1 VRHWILPA
9 LALALIALG
18 ALWFFTR
25 FELAPAKEWVGPTAE
40 ARRDPFLAA
49 ARFAERMGMRS
60 RQIRALP
67 DLDTLPAD
75 GVLLLPA
82 RRQAIDPRRLRRLVT
97 WAEGGGHL
105 LVEAEL
111 PGVSDPLLD
120 RLGVRRRSAGEKEFK
135 PPPVETAEGRKLEVS
150 LLGRTLLELP
160 EDADVAF
167 SAGGRGTTVIASLE
181 AGRGLV
187 TVAGNLGFARNP
199 LIGTGDNAE
208 FLWYLLDLTP
218 AGELHVFLRQERLS
232 LWGFLKEHAAPV
244 LLAAGA
250 LLALWLWS
258 IGPRFGPVAPDLPPA
273 RRRLLDHL
281 RASGR
286 YYWARGLRP
295 RLVLA
300 ARDAA
305 LRHVAHAHPD
315 FAAAPAGERAQ
326 HLALLISVSEEEAG
340 RFMSNADAASGADF
354 IQLMHTAQR
363 IHSALEKGNR

>member
-1 VRHWILPA
+1 VRRWIVPLVA
-9 LALALIALG
+9 LALLSLG

-25 FELAPAKEWVGPTAE
+25 FELVPTKEWVGPGPE

-49 ARFAERMGMRS
+49 GRFAQRMGMRS
-60 RQIRALP
+60 HPIRSLP
-67 DLDTLPAD
+67 ELDKLPAN

-82 RRQAIDPRRLRRLVT
+82 RRQAIDPRRLRQLAT

-120 RLGVRRRSAGEKEFK
+120 RLGVRRGSGEREAK
-135 PPPVETAEGRKLEVS
+135 PPPTVETAAGRRLKVS
-150 LLGRTLLELP
+150 LASRTLLELP
-160 EDADVAF
+160 ADADVVF
-167 SAGGRGTTVIASLE
+167 SAGGRGATVIASLE
-181 AGRGLV
+181 TGRGMV
-187 TVAGNLGFARNP
+187 TVAGSLAFARNP
-199 LIGTGDNAE
+199 LIGTDDNAE
-208 FLWYLLDLTP
+208 FFWYLLDLTP
-218 AGELHVFLRQERLS
+218 AKELHVFLRQERMS
-232 LWGFLKEHAAPV
+232 LWSFLKERAAPV

-250 LLALWLWS
+250 LLVLWLWS

-286 YYWARGLRP
+286 YYWAKGLRA

-315 FAAAPAGERAQ
+315 FAHGTAEERAV
-326 HLALLISVSEEEAG
+326 HLSSLISVSTDEAM
-340 RFMSNADAASGADF
+340 RFMGNADAANGADF
-354 IQLMHTAQR
+354 IQLMRTAQR

>member
-1 VRHWILPA
+1 VRHWVLPAAA
-9 LALALIALG
+9 LALLALG

-25 FELAPAKEWVGPTAE
+25 FELVPAKQWIGPGAE
-40 ARRDPFLAA
+40 ARRDPYLAA
-49 ARFAERMGMRS
+49 GRFAERMGLQVR
-60 RQIRALP
+60 RVRALP
-67 DLDTLPAD
+67 ELDKLPAD

-82 RRQAIDPRRLRRLVT
+82 RRQAIDPRRLRQLAT

-120 RLGVRRRSAGEKEFK
+120 RLGVQRRNAGERKPK
-135 PPPVETAEGRKLEVS
+135 PPPVQTAEGRKLKVS
-150 LLGRTLLELP
+150 LSSDTLLGLP
-160 EDADVAF
+160 GDADVVFA
-167 SAGGRGTTVIASLE
+167 AGGRETTVIASLE
-181 AGRGLV
+181 TGRGMV
-187 TVAGNLGFARNP
+187 TVAGSLGFARNDV
-199 LIGTGDNAE
+199 IGKDDNAE
-208 FLWYLLDLTP
+208 FLWYLLDLAP
-218 AGELHVFLRQERLS
+218 AKELHVFLRQERLS
-232 LWGFLKEHAAPV
+232 LWGWLKEHAAPV
-244 LLAAGA
+244 MASAAA

-286 YYWARGLRP
+286 YYWARGLRS

-315 FAAAPAGERAQ
+315 FNHASAEQRAR
-326 HLALLISVSEEEAG
+326 HLASLISVPEEEAR
-340 RFMSNADAASGADF
+340 RFMGNADAANGADF
-354 IQLMHTAQR
+354 VQLVHTAQR

>member
-1 VRHWILPA
+1 VA
-9 LALALIALG
+9 LALLALG

-25 FELAPAKEWVGPTAE
+25 FELVPAKEWVGPGRE

-49 ARFAERMGMRS
+49 GRFAERMGLRT

-67 DLDTLPAD
+67 ELDRLPAD
-75 GVLLLPA
+75 GVLLLPS
-82 RRQAIDPRRLRRLVT
+82 RRQAIDPRRLRGLVA
-97 WAEGGGHL
+97 WAEAGGHL

-120 RLGVRRRSAGEKEFK
+120 YLGVQRRSAGEREFK
-135 PPPVETAEGRKLEVS
+135 PPPVQTAQGRKLKVS
-150 LLGRTLLELP
+150 LPARTLLRLP
-160 EDADVAF
+160 EAAEVAF
-167 SAGGRGTTVIASLE
+167 SAGGRDTTVIASLE
-181 AGRGLV
+181 TGRGMV
-187 TVAGNLGFARNP
+187 TVTGSLAFARNGF
-199 LIGTGDNAE
+199 IGTDDNAE

-218 AGELHVFLRQERLS
+218 VRELHVFLRQERLS
-232 LWGFLKEHAAPV
+232 LWGFLKEHGTPALV
-244 LLAAGA
+244 AGGV

-286 YYWARGLRP
+286 YYWAKGLRS

-305 LRHVAHAHPD
+305 LRHVAHVHPD
-315 FAAAPAGERAQ
+315 FAHASAEERAK
-326 HLALLISVSEEEAG
+326 HLSSLISVSTEEAA
-340 RFMSNADAASGADF
+340 RFMSNADAANGADLVH
-354 IQLMHTAQR
+354 LMRTAQK